1 MTERTSAAV
10 TEADIA
16 RWYEGCVFSSDWTTS
31 HFPVW
36 TDVLGAYRHRPVRV
50 LEIGSWE
57 GRSALFFLHFLA
69 ESSLTCVDT
78 FEGSVEHHENASL
91 APSVGDVERRFD
103 ANTAGFAHRLEKI
116 RGTSGSVLPLLG
128 IAARRFEVVYVD
140 GSHHAA
146 DVYRDAALAWSL
158 VDPGGLV
165 IFDDYDWNLMETESE
180 RPRLGIETFLRTVPG
195 RFREIHRDYQLIVE
209 KL

>member
-1 MTERTSAAV
+1 MERTSEVV

-36 TDVLGAYRHRPVRV
+36 TEVLGARRHRRARV

-57 GRSALFFLHFLA
+57 GRSALFFLHFLTG
-69 ESSLTCVDT
+69 SSLTCVDT

-91 APSVGDVERRFD
+91 APSVADVERRFD
-103 ANTAGFAHRLEKI
+103 ANTARFADRIEKI
-116 RGTSGSVLPLLG
+116 RGTSRSVLPLLG
-128 IAARRFEVVYVD
+128 IAGRRFDLVYVD
-140 GSHHAA
+140 GSHYAA
-146 DVYRDAALAWSL
+146 DVYGDAALSWSL
-158 VDPGGLV
+158 VESGGLV
-165 IFDDYDWNLMETESE
+165 VFDDYDWNLMETESE

-195 RFREIHRDYQLIVE
+195 QFREVHRDYQLIVE